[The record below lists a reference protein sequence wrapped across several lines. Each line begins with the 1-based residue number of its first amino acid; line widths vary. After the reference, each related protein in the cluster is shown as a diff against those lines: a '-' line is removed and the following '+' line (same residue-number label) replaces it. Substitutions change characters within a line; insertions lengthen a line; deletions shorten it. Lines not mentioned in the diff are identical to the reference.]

1 MRHSN
6 SDTGPGALPTPRHTP
21 EPDVGGSH
29 EELRSNSEHYTPV
42 PVPVTISSSVGDEHH
57 EMVGD
62 SAVEIEV
69 LEESSTEKMM
79 RLQDRVMLLQRQNSA
94 LTAALAKVVGLEMED
109 GDLEPEFVLRTFRR
123 CRGSRTPS
131 GW

>member
-1 MRHSN
+1 
-6 SDTGPGALPTPRHTP
+6 
-21 EPDVGGSH
+21 
-29 EELRSNSEHYTPV
+29 
-42 PVPVTISSSVGDEHH
+42 
-57 EMVGD
+57 MVGD

-69 LEESSTEKMM
+69 LEENSTEKMM

-123 CRGSRTPS
+123 CRSSRTPS